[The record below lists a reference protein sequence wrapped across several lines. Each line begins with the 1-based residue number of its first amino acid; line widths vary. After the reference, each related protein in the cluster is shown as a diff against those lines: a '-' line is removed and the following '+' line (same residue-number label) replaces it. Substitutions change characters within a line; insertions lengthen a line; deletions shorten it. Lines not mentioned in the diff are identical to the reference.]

1 MSWRRRTSLLRRASS
16 SSALRPNSRAMPSRS
31 VSQRARSPASRR
43 TWYIISFRGRVLMQ
57 RSTLPI
63 ARPLQ
68 HLRIDLEEHDHAAGR
83 PEVAHVVEHGI
94 GELHNR
100 SRGHHHLLAADVHVG
115 DALEDVD
122 GLLLL
127 GMLVHHGGLPW
138 LVAGDLRPE
147 LVGLE
152 EHLAHPLVGREV
164 FERVEIEELRDPLH
178 HDHRCLVHEQTLL
191 ASGSH
196 HSPIAPL
203 GPPALCRESSTWART
218 WTPATRT
225 AGGRGRPQFELSG
238 GPADA
243 RRELSRSRCARTW
256 DSATRTAGGREG
268 SRCEAAP
275 DGSRRGVVS
284 LR

>member
-16 SSALRPNSRAMPSRS
+16 SSVLRPNSRAMPSRS

-94 GELHNR
+94 GKLHDR

-127 GMLVHHGGLPW
+127 GMLVHHGRLPW

-147 LVGLE
+147 LVGLD

-178 HDHRCLVHEQTLL
+178 RGHCRLVHEL
-191 ASGSH
+191 ASL
-196 HSPIAPL
+196 PRARIIAPSRPS
-203 GPPALCRESSTWART
+203 GHQHSAEKGSSWART
-218 WTPATRT
+218 WTPTTRT
-225 AGGRGRPQFELSG
+225 AGGREGSRCEAASEGRTRGVVLPRRACGRGCPPFELSG

-243 RRELSRSRCARTW
+243 RRELSRSRWALI
-256 DSATRTAGGREG
+256 GRLPR
-268 SRCEAAP
+268 S
-275 DGSRRGVVS
+275 
-284 LR
+284 